1 MTPAD
6 LLILNFEEIRRRS
19 TKIWESVSPDCY
31 SWRPDVRAMTLQE
44 MVRHVLESE
53 HIYHIILERGGVI
66 GDYISPWTNRP
77 LGTIHDEIEFAQPFR
92 EEFLTAI
99 QRFGPEELD
108 SIDIDRRD
116 VGQKSKL
123 GKYLLKAGYHEAVH
137 TGQFLSYLRT
147 LGIKRPVIWD

>member
-19 TKIWESVSPDCY
+19 IKIWEAISPECY
-31 SWRPDVRAMTLQE
+31 SWRPDVGAMSLQE

-53 HIYHIILERGGVI
+53 HLYHIMMERKGVI
-66 GDYISPWTNRP
+66 GDYVSPWANRRFD
-77 LGTIHDEIEFAQPFR
+77 TIRDEIEFAKGFR
-92 EEFLTAI
+92 LEFLSAI
-99 QRFGPEELD
+99 QGFRQNDFET
-108 SIDIDRRD
+108 IDINRRD

-137 TGQFLSYLRT
+137 TGQFLAYLRI
-147 LGIKRPVIWD
+147 LGIHRPAIWD

>member
-19 TKIWESVSPDCY
+19 TKIWNAVSPDCY
-31 SWRPDVRAMTLQE
+31 SWRPDMGAMTLQE

-53 HIYHIILERGGVI
+53 HLYHIIMERGGVI
-66 GDYISPWTNRP
+66 GDYISPWTNRTFS
-77 LGTIHDEIEFAQPFR
+77 TIRDEIEFAQPFR
-92 EEFLTAI
+92 KEFLAAI
-99 QRFGPEELD
+99 KRFGPEELATV
-108 SIDIDRRD
+108 DIDRRD

-123 GKYLLKAGYHEAVH
+123 GKYLLKTAYHEAVH

-147 LGIKRPVIWD
+147 LDVNRPLIWD